1 MWRRPQSHKLVH
13 GRPQLHRDWARPGH
27 IHAGQVVIFTFPLA
41 NHSFRDGVVS
51 LAGRN
56 TDTLSFAPYAA
67 LTTVSTLSTRHLKH
81 LKYPECPQ
89 VPGSLQ

>member
-1 MWRRPQSHKLVH
+1 M
-13 GRPQLHRDWARPGH
+13 
-27 IHAGQVVIFTFPLA
+27 VIFTFPLA

-67 LTTVSTLSTRHLKH
+67 LTTVSTLSTRERRKHLKH